1 MLALSRLHTSIG
13 STVPL
18 TDIQCRNAKPKAD
31 GSPAKFADGG
41 GLFLAVTP
49 AGGKYWRMNYRFEGK
64 QKLLS
69 VGEYPDVTLADAR
82 ALRSANR
89 KILDAGK
96 DPALHK
102 AEAATGGPD
111 AFETVAREWLEAQK
125 PSWVPEHYQRV
136 VGRFENDVFPTIG
149 TMRLRDIGAPKIL
162 EVLRVVEA
170 RGALDVTKRI
180 RQSIGKVFRFGIAT
194 GRADTNPAAD
204 LVDALKTRP
213 KVKHMAAIDAD
224 DIPEFLTKLQGYD
237 GERQTRLAIELTF
250 HTLLRTNEIRFGKW
264 SEIKEAAPQYE
275 QKNGQ
280 WVQMP
285 TSTHWL
291 ISAERMKM
299 SRDHKVPLTQQ
310 SKNLLAELKAI
321 AGDSEWIVPGVGGQK
336 PISQNTMIF
345 ALYRLGYHSR
355 LTIHGFRSIGSTV
368 LNESGLWSA
377 DAIERQLAHVH
388 GDKVRSAYNRSEY
401 WTERV
406 KMMQWWSDYLTARN
420 ANDLSAL
427 LA

>member
-1 MLALSRLHTSIG
+1 M
-13 STVPL
+13 PL

-31 GSPAKFADGG
+31 GTLLKLADGG

-49 AGGKYWRMNYRFEGK
+49 AGGKYWRINYRFEGK

-69 VGEYPDVTLADAR
+69 VGEYPDTALAVAR
-82 ALRSANR
+82 GL
-89 KILDAGK
+89 LDVNKKLLKAGK
-96 DPALHK
+96 DPALHQG
-102 AEAATGGPD
+102 EAATGGPD

-125 PSWVPEHYQRV
+125 PSWVPEHWQRV
-136 VGRFENDVFPTIG
+136 LSRFENDVFPSIG
-149 TMRLRDIGAPKIL
+149 KMRMRDIGAPKVLEIL
-162 EVLRVVEA
+162 REVEK

-180 RQSIGKVFRFGIAT
+180 RQSIGAVFRFGIAT

-204 LVDALKTRP
+204 LVDALKVRP
-213 KVKHMAAIDAD
+213 KVKHMAALDAD
-224 DIPEFLTKLQGYD
+224 DIGDFLSELQGYD

-264 SEIKEAAPQYE
+264 SEIKESPAQYE

-280 WVQMP
+280 WVELPAQ
-285 TSTHWL
+285 SFWL
-291 ISAERMKM
+291 ISADRMKM
-299 SRDHKVPLTQQ
+299 SRDHKVPLTPQ
-310 SKNLLAELKAI
+310 SKRLLAELKTI
-321 AGDSEWIVPGVGGQK
+321 AGDSDWIVPGVGGEK

-355 LTIHGFRSIGSTV
+355 LTIHGFRSTGSTV
-368 LNESGLWSA
+368 LNESGLWSP

-401 WTERV
+401 WAERV
-406 KMMQWWSDYLTARN
+406 KMMHWWSDYLTAKN
-420 ANDLSAL
+420 PNDLTAL

>member
-1 MLALSRLHTSIG
+1 M
-13 STVPL
+13 PL

-31 GSPAKFADGG
+31 GTLNKLSDGG

-69 VGEYPDVTLADAR
+69 IGEYPETPLADAR
-82 ALRSANR
+82 ALLTAN
-89 KILDAGK
+89 KNILKAGK

-102 AEAATGGPD
+102 PAAATGGPD

-125 PSWVPEHYQRV
+125 DAWVPEHWQRV
-136 VGRFENDVFPTIG
+136 LSRFENDVFPVVG
-149 TMRLRDIGAPKIL
+149 KMRLRDIGAPKVLEIL
-162 EVLRVVEA
+162 RAVET

-180 RQSIGKVFRFGIAT
+180 RQSIGAVFRFGIAT

-204 LVDALKTRP
+204 LVDALKVRP
-213 KVKHMAAIDAD
+213 KVKHMAALDAD
-224 DIPEFLTKLQGYD
+224 DIGEFLSNLQGYD
-237 GERQTRLAIELTF
+237 GERQTRLAIELIM
-250 HTLLRTNEIRFGKW
+250 HTMLRTNELRFGKW
-264 SEIKEAAPQYE
+264 SEIKGDQ
-275 QKNGQ
+275 
-280 WVQMP
+280 
-285 TSTHWL
+285 WL

-299 SRDHKVPLTQQ
+299 SRDHKVPLTRQ
-310 SKNLLAELKAI
+310 SLSLLAELKREA
-321 AGDSEWIVPGVGGQK
+321 AESEWIVPGVGGDK

-355 LTIHGFRSIGSTV
+355 LTIHGFRSTASTV
-368 LNESGLWSA
+368 LNESGLWTA

-401 WTERV
+401 WSERV
-406 KMMQWWSDYLTARN
+406 KMMAWWSDYLTERN
-420 ANDLSAL
+420 ANDLSTL
-427 LA
+427 LG